1 MGPGAERDQTR
12 ESGAGY
18 ARQYPSEREKRIGQE
33 RCEICWKVR
42 EECDWSEVHFSREG
56 KWVAFCNEVM
66 WVMYKERYKTDES
79 QGSGCVTWT
88 IGCRLEEGEDK
99 ERSVTEGL
107 MYVKRHAVTYEEQVL
122 AEPCEVQREEEA
134 VKQVA

>member
-18 ARQYPSEREKRIGQE
+18 ARQYPSEREKRIGQ
-33 RCEICWKVR
+33 
-42 EECDWSEVHFSREG
+42 
-56 KWVAFCNEVM
+56 
-66 WVMYKERYKTDES
+66 ERYKTDES